1 MPKGLNSR
9 KLELAYAFLGAQHAS
24 KHGKHRADGFNNR
37 AEGDVC
43 LGRRL
48 RDNGNMLHGLNS
60 FLVDWDGAED
70 FTRTDHPIGKPSI
83 AACTWTVNN

>member
-1 MPKGLNSR
+1 
-9 KLELAYAFLGAQHAS
+9 
-24 KHGKHRADGFNNR
+24 
-37 AEGDVC
+37 
-43 LGRRL
+43 
-48 RDNGNMLHGLNS
+48 MLHGLNS